1 MSKEKKGVEEMVF
14 DCGGDLCI
22 SVRQWLSFALGLGL
36 VIAALLSSQVRR
48 KSEALTTLYK

>member
-1 MSKEKKGVEEMVF
+1 MF

-36 VIAALLSSQVRR
+36 VIAGLLSSQVRR